1 MLNTE
6 SEGTQGSGPD
16 ITHNLAALPQ
26 AGFNIFGPVKWGAW
40 LGLAQRLNSLWVFA
54 NHLAIASDLLTENH
68 LCCKGLIL

>member
-26 AGFNIFGPVKWGAW
+26 AGFNIFGPVK
-40 LGLAQRLNSLWVFA
+40 
-54 NHLAIASDLLTENH
+54 
-68 LCCKGLIL
+68 